1 MRLKLAPVL
10 TLTALF
16 ALSPIP
22 GCNDDDTAG
31 QGGGQISGDAQNV
44 GGEDVREQLGGGN
57 KATQPSGGTTPGSG
71 DANTVRSNTG
81 TGSEGSDAGPVNSG
95 SNQAERQQN
104 R

>member
-1 MRLKLAPVL
+1 MRPKLLPAL

-16 ALSPIP
+16 ALSVLA

-31 QGGGQISGDAQNV
+31 KGGGQISGDAQNV
-44 GGEDVREQLGGGN
+44 GGEDAREQLGGGN
-57 KATQPSGGTTPGSG
+57 KATQPTGGTTPGSG
-71 DANTVRSNTG
+71 DANTVRSETG

-95 SNQAERQQN
+95 SNQAQRQQD